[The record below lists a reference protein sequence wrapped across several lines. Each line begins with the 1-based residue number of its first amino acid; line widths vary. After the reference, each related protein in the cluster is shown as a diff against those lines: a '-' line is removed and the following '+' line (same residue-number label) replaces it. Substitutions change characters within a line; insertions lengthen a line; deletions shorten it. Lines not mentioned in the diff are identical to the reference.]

1 MKFKNFFLALLVFG
15 VTACDHSGSSETNP
29 EQAVP
34 VTEIS
39 NNENPS
45 TPARQ
50 TREASSNDTSQM
62 SISDMRARISVWQ
75 QNIAGMEDR
84 VSAWQQNIAGMEA
97 QRIDLGKQEA
107 SILEK
112 SKENLTGDKWQQL
125 DELLDAQLTLES
137 KILAEN
143 RKVTAELKKITA
155 EQDKIIEREFRE
167 IRTRL
172 SSDQPD
178 SAK

>member
-1 MKFKNFFLALLVFG
+1 MKFKNVFLALLVFG
-15 VTACDHSGSSETNP
+15 VTACDHSGSSETNS

-39 NNENPS
+39 NNENPG

-75 QNIAGMEDR
+75 QNIAGME
-84 VSAWQQNIAGMEA
+84 A

-112 SKENLTGDKWQQL
+112 SNENLTGDEWQQL

-155 EQDKIIEREFRE
+155 EQEETIDQLAE
-167 IRTRL
+167 IKSLL
-172 SSDQPD
+172 SGDQPD

>member
-1 MKFKNFFLALLVFG
+1 MKFKNVFLALLVFG
-15 VTACDHSGSSETNP
+15 VTACDHSGSSETNS

-50 TREASSNDTSQM
+50 TREASSNDASQM
-62 SISDMRARISVWQ
+62 SISDMRARISV
-75 QNIAGMEDR
+75 
-84 VSAWQQNIAGMEA
+84 WQQNIAGMEA

-112 SKENLTGDKWQQL
+112 SNENLTGDEWQQL

-155 EQDKIIEREFRE
+155 EQEETIDQLAE
-167 IRTRL
+167 IKSLL
-172 SSDQPD
+172 SGDQPD